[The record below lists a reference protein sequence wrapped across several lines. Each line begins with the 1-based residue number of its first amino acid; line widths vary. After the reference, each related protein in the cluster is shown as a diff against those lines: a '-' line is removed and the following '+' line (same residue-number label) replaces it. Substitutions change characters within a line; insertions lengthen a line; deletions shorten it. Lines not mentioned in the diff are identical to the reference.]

1 MPPLAEHEQAL
12 IHVSNMCEVKPN
24 IQFYNVLIFRRLRR
38 RAKQEALV
46 MIVYFLLVVFLLI
59 NLLGST

>member
-1 MPPLAEHEQAL
+1 MPRLAEHEQAL
-12 IHVSNMCEVKPN
+12 IHVSNACEVKPN

-46 MIVYFLLVVFLLI
+46 MMTSFSIDK
-59 NLLGST
+59 TC

>member
-1 MPPLAEHEQAL
+1 MPRLAEHEQAL
-12 IHVSNMCEVKPN
+12 IHVSNACEVKPN

-46 MIVYFLLVVFLLI
+46 MITSFSI
-59 NLLGST
+59 DKTCKNLLGST